1 MAIIV
6 VYQPH
11 QNIRQHEKIIQT
23 GYQTCFQNA
32 DLVYWLPTFLSREN
46 DLQVLNP
53 NEILKLSQI
62 DQIQNQNGQNKFVVA
77 KLDELLAQNLEKH
90 RQNRDLII
98 FMGAGNVDKWARQNL
113 DKLTKGK
120 SQSQI

>member
-46 DLQVLNP
+46 DLTVLKP
-53 NEILKLSQI
+53 QEILELSQI
-62 DQIQNQNGQNKFVVA
+62 NKVQNQDGQNKFVVA
-77 KLDELLAQNLEKH
+77 KLDELLAKNLQKH
-90 RQNRDLII
+90 RQNQDLII

-113 DKLTKGK
+113 DKLTKNHSK
-120 SQSQI
+120 QKV